1 MRKIIII
8 LLLATLPAC
17 ALLDGFLPTEQQHA
31 TDENGQQL
39 YISEDGQ
46 TTTDAVDSKSGQ
58 PNKPVKITLLDAPTP
73 QATQWTQKLGPWGGG
88 AGGMLAILGGVYAR
102 VRNRQRL
109 REAGMRKRAESELDL
124 SKQSA
129 EFLARL
135 IEKIKEGQA
144 VDSDGNG
151 RVSTSEIR
159 TWVKSQ
165 GSRFKDPKFLA
176 DLVRSIELIH

>member
-1 MRKIIII
+1 MRKIVII
-8 LLLATLPAC
+8 LFLATLPAC
-17 ALLDGFLPTEQQHA
+17 ALLDSFLPTQQQQA
-31 TDENGQQL
+31 TDEDGQQL
-39 YISEDGQ
+39 YTNEDGQ
-46 TTTDAVDSKSGQ
+46 TTTDAVDSKTGQ
-58 PNKPVKITLLDAPTP
+58 QNEPVKITLLDAPTP
-73 QATQWTQKLGPWGGG
+73 QATQWAQKLGPWGGV
-88 AGGMLAILGGVYAR
+88 AGGLLAILGGVYAR

-144 VDSDGNG
+144 VDSDADGK
-151 RVSTSEIR
+151 VSIGEIR

-176 DLVRSIELIH
+176 DLVRSIELRH